1 VNFYYDICQ
10 CCGIAPNRTARPLR
24 MLKDVPESEEAAGA
38 ESAYFTVMSLQRSAA
53 LLRLV

>member
-38 ESAYFTVMSLQRSAA
+38 ESAYFTVMSLQRCAA